1 MLRSASAPIGAPGA
15 LEQGSEKSPV
25 FPPSPEMQ
33 RFIAWIQGVLIPTLG
48 PFGLFLVAFL
58 DSSFLSIPEV
68 NDLLVV
74 TAAMKDPATA
84 WISVAMATLGSLAGC
99 LALYYLG
106 LRGEET
112 LLVKRF
118 GVEKTRRARAAFERY
133 EVLAL
138 AVPAVLPPPM
148 PFKIFVLA
156 AGVFELSLRKFV
168 VTLLVAR
175 GLRYSLWAA
184 LGIVYREEAV
194 VLLRA
199 VDAWTARHLPVLLAG
214 LAPLALALVYWLW
227 RKRRASREPAGAS

>member
-1 MLRSASAPIGAPGA
+1 
-15 LEQGSEKSPV
+15 
-25 FPPSPEMQ
+25 MQ
-33 RFIAWIQGVLIPTLG
+33 KFIAWIQAVLIPTLG

-68 NDLLVV
+68 NDLLVI
-74 TAAMKDPATA
+74 TAAMNDPKTV
-84 WISVAMATLGSLAGC
+84 WISVAMATLGSLGGC
-99 LALYYLG
+99 LVLYWLG

-118 GVEKTRRARAAFERY
+118 GKEKTQRARETFERF

-168 VTLLVAR
+168 ATILLAR
-175 GLRYSLWAA
+175 GLRYALWAVVGM
-184 LGIVYREEAV
+184 LYREEALRV
-194 VLLRA
+194 LRA
-199 VDAWTARHLPVLLAG
+199 VDDWSGRNLPALLGTLTGLLAG
-214 LAPLALALVYWLW
+214 GMVYLLW
-227 RKRRASREPAGAS
+227 RRRRAALDLNAHVP

>member
-1 MLRSASAPIGAPGA
+1 
-15 LEQGSEKSPV
+15 
-25 FPPSPEMQ
+25 MQ
-33 RFIAWIQGVLIPTLG
+33 RIIAWIQGVLIPTLG
-48 PFGLFLVAFL
+48 PFGLFVVAFL

-99 LALYYLG
+99 LALYYVG

-133 EVLAL
+133 EILTL
-138 AVPAVLPPPM
+138 AVPAILPPPM

-168 VTLLVAR
+168 ITLLVAR
-175 GLRYSLWAA
+175 GLRYTLWAVM
-184 LGIVYREEAV
+184 GVVYREEALI
-194 VLLRA
+194 LLRA
-199 VDAWTARHLPVLLAG
+199 VDAWSARHLPAILAG
-214 LAPLALALVYWLW
+214 IALVALFVTVYWLW
-227 RKRRASREPAGAS
+227 RRRRTPAEPAGASSRLL

>member
-1 MLRSASAPIGAPGA
+1 
-15 LEQGSEKSPV
+15 
-25 FPPSPEMQ
+25 MQ

-48 PFGLFLVAFL
+48 PFGLFVVAFL

-84 WISVAMATLGSLAGC
+84 WISVVMATLGSLAGC

-168 VTLLVAR
+168 ITLVVAR
-175 GLRYSLWAA
+175 GLRYSLWAV
-184 LGIVYREEAV
+184 LGIVYREEALS
-194 VLLRA
+194 LLRA
-199 VDAWTARHLPVLLAG
+199 VDAWSARYLPAILAG
-214 LAPLALALVYWLW
+214 MAPVALLVALYWLW
-227 RKRRASREPAGAS
+227 RRRRTPGEAAGAS

>member
-1 MLRSASAPIGAPGA
+1 
-15 LEQGSEKSPV
+15 
-25 FPPSPEMQ
+25 MQ
-33 RFIAWIQGVLIPTLG
+33 RIIAWIQGVLIPTLG
-48 PFGLFLVAFL
+48 PFGLFVVAFL

-84 WISVAMATLGSLAGC
+84 WIAVTMATLGSLAGC
-99 LALYYLG
+99 LALYYVG

-133 EVLAL
+133 EILTL

-168 VTLLVAR
+168 ITLLVAR
-175 GLRYSLWAA
+175 GLRYTLWAV
-184 LGIVYREEAV
+184 LGVVYREEALM
-194 VLLRA
+194 LLRA
-199 VDAWTARHLPVLLAG
+199 VDAWSARHLPTILAG
-214 LAPLALALVYWLW
+214 LALVGLFVTVYWLW
-227 RKRRASREPAGAS
+227 RRRRTPVEPAGASTRLL